1 MTTACSNFGLV
12 SIVMPAYNSEP
23 FIEESIRSVQS
34 QTYGDWELLIVDDCS
49 TDKTISIANEIAC
62 GDSRIHVFQ
71 NKQTLV
77 RLIQEI
83 VRYERPRVIGLHFLT
98 AMTFGIKKS

>member
-23 FIEESIRSVQS
+23 FIDESIRSVQS

-49 TDKTISIANEIAC
+49 TDKTISIANEIAR

-71 NKQTLV
+71 NKQNSGAAYSRNRAL
-77 RLIQEI
+77 REAKGDWIA
-83 VRYERPRVIGLHFLT
+83 FLDSDDLWD
-98 AMTFGIKKS
+98 KE